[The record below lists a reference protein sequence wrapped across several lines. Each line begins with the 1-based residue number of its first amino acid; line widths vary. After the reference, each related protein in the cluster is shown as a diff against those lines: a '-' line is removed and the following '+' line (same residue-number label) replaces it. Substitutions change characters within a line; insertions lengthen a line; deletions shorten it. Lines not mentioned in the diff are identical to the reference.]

1 MKVYIAG
8 SITNDPDYL
17 EKFEEAEHYLKS
29 LGATVLNPIK
39 PLGFEYDEYID
50 MGLAELSKCEAI
62 YLLKGFEESKGAM
75 LELMYASAT
84 GKKIFMQE
92 NKDINLTINILQGDP
107 E

>member
-8 SITNDPDYL
+8 SISNDPDYL
-17 EKFEEAEHYLKS
+17 EKFEEAELYLKS
-29 LGATVLNPIK
+29 LGATVLNPVK

-50 MGLAELSKCEAI
+50 MGLSELSKCEAL

-75 LELMYASAT
+75 LELMYAYTT
-84 GKKIFMQE
+84 GKKIFRQE
-92 NKDINLTINILQGDP
+92 AKDINITINILQGDP